1 MVKVK
6 VASGRHLF
14 FFSVAVTLAASPA
27 LAAGDGSCTDTGIL
41 NPIAGV
47 AALVT
52 TPINPV
58 CKAIPTS
65 KNYPSGQGA
74 KSWYGRTVTEV
85 RCDYECR
92 SDNFPTMT
100 ISGSRMASF
109 WGREDGNEL
118 ICYGIPYQE
127 RYNAHRGWFVFVPMD
142 PKSFNPAKSDVAEL
156 KHWASGKP
164 WPMPK

>member
-1 MVKVK
+1 MVGFRCILSLT
-6 VASGRHLF
+6 VALS
-14 FFSVAVTLAASPA
+14 LASLPA
-27 LAAGDGSCTDTGIL
+27 HAADDGSCADSPIL
-41 NPIAGV
+41 HPIADV

-52 TPINPV
+52 TPINAS

-65 KNYPSGQGA
+65 KTYPSGQGA

-92 SDNFPTMT
+92 SDNFPTIT
-100 ISGSRMASF
+100 IAGSRMASF
-109 WGREDGNEL
+109 WGSEDGNEL
-118 ICYGIPYQE
+118 ICYGIPYEE
-127 RYNAHRGWFVFVPMD
+127 RYNAYRGWFVFVPME

-164 WPMPK
+164 WPMPPTR